1 MKAIKK
7 LLFKER
13 NLKAKD
19 KQYESLGFRLF
30 ILGKHEC
37 DVEVLDVK
45 QIDFDKVKKRLEDGK
60 SVFMTTIPGVN

>member
-13 NLKAKD
+13 NLKAKE